1 MLFRGQRNTAIHRCQ
16 DEGAG
21 VVQHREPGAGN
32 RAGRATVRD
41 VAAET
46 GLSVATVSRVI
57 NGQANVSEEAGR
69 LVREAV
75 IRLGPRAPQPRRP
88 SARSTGAVFVRCPY
102 ILSDYFGL
110 IVSSV
115 AETLTLHGRRMVLDA
130 GEGSARSKVLREIAD
145 WAGVAGAIMIL
156 PPEPSAD
163 LEALRARRF
172 PFVVIDPMN
181 NLPGDVASVSA
192 AHASGARNL
201 TRHLVGLGHRRLG
214 FVCGPAGWIA
224 GQERLSGY
232 YSALAEARVLA
243 DPELIRFGEA
253 DTGTGRTAGGE
264 LLDLPQPPTAIVCF
278 NDKIAVG
285 VLQAAA
291 ARGIRVPQDLSVTGF
306 DDIDVSR
313 ATTPQLTTVRQP
325 LQEMGRMAVTT
336 LVRLLERQRL
346 DALHIELATEV
357 VIRGSTAHP
366 AAEPVASGSSAR
378 SGVPR

>member
-1 MLFRGQRNTAIHRCQ
+1 VT
-16 DEGAG
+16 
-21 VVQHREPGAGN
+21 QHRETGTGD
-32 RAGRATVRD
+32 RSGRATVRD

-75 IRLGPRAPQPRRP
+75 TRLGPRAPQPRRP
-88 SARSTGAVFVRCPY
+88 SARSAGAVFVRCPY
-102 ILSDYFGL
+102 ILSDYFGV
-110 IVSSV
+110 IVSSM
-115 AETLTLHGRRMVLDA
+115 AETLMLHGRRMLLDA
-130 GEGSARSKVLREIAD
+130 GEASARSKVLREIGD

-156 PPEPSAD
+156 PPEPPAD

-172 PFVVIDPMN
+172 PFVVVDPMKA
-181 NLPGDVASVSA
+181 LPGDVASVSA

-201 TRHLVGLGHRRLG
+201 TRHLVGLGHRRIG
-214 FVCGPAGWIA
+214 FICGPAGWIA

-232 YSALAEARVLA
+232 NSALAEARVLA

-253 DTGTGRTAGGE
+253 DTETGRRAGGE

-291 ARGIRVPQDLSVTGF
+291 ERRLRVPRDLSVTGF

-313 ATTPQLTTVRQP
+313 ATSPQLTTVRQP

-357 VIRGSTAHP
+357 VIRGST
-366 AAEPVASGSSAR
+366 GT
-378 SGVPR
+378 PRG